1 LLSRVERADRQI
13 EAGESLSGSDG
24 ARNPH
29 RDRERSPAF
38 FFSLHALPLVRLP
51 HPQDSVAR
59 WARTPAHCASAS
71 AQEGEREHLW
81 RAAASVAE
89 RFHTGGLMPVITGI
103 VPAPRPAGRFAVL
116 VDGRERAILTL
127 EAIERLRLVVG
138 KAVDGLEDQIELERM
153 RLHAYDRALN
163 MLAFRARSS
172 SELARSLQRKGEE
185 RPHVDW
191 ALARL
196 KEQGLLDDAAFARS
210 FARSKV
216 VDGKQ
221 SRRRVQQDLARK
233 GVSRSLSDEAIDT
246 VFEEEAV
253 DQRAIVEEAARKKL
267 RSLSGLEPAVRR
279 RRLYGFLARRGYD
292 LDDIR
297 SVLSEVDASLDAD
310 ADVTMDDDQAD
321 GEESAG

>member
-1 LLSRVERADRQI
+1 
-13 EAGESLSGSDG
+13 
-24 ARNPH
+24 
-29 RDRERSPAF
+29 
-38 FFSLHALPLVRLP
+38 
-51 HPQDSVAR
+51 
-59 WARTPAHCASAS
+59 
-71 AQEGEREHLW
+71 
-81 RAAASVAE
+81 
-89 RFHTGGLMPVITGI
+89 MPVITGI
-103 VPAPRPAGRFAVL
+103 VPAPRPAGRFSVL
-116 VDGRERAILTL
+116 VDGREVAILTL

-138 KAVDGLEDQIELERM
+138 RPIEGLEEQVELERL
-153 RLHAYDRALN
+153 RLHAYDRAMN

-185 RPHVDW
+185 RPHVEW
-191 ALARL
+191 AVARL
-196 KEQGLLDDAAFARS
+196 KEQGLVDDAAFARS
-210 FARSKV
+210 FVRSKV

-267 RSLSGLEPAVRR
+267 RSLAGLESAVQR

-297 SVLSEVDASLDAD
+297 SVLSGISASLGAESDAPLD
-310 ADVTMDDDQAD
+310 GDDVE
-321 GEESAG
+321 GEASS